1 MTLTQ
6 EQRIAII
13 KHAVQDT
20 KGVGLKTSLQDF
32 ISEIKSQEVLG
43 EHGLL
48 DAQKS
53 DIEDESSLLN
63 HTPTAEDIEEED
75 DFMGIGISD
84 QMKGIYNG

>member
-6 EQRIAII
+6 EQRISVI
-13 KHAVQDT
+13 KHAVQAST
-20 KGVGLKTSLQDF
+20 GVGLKTSLEDF